1 MKSPQR
7 ICVIAEG
14 QLGDLLI
21 LSPALRSIKETF
33 PSAAL
38 TVLVIQ
44 RRSYEETGSAVAP
57 VFVENPAGGT
67 SAVLRSDPHVD
78 RVAEVDR
85 EALRALRGFR
95 RLKAEFSVV
104 RWLRKGKFDTVVCTF
119 SQDRFYLWAF
129 LSGARVRVGEEG
141 KTLSV
146 LLSRRVRKLRSGE
159 GVLATYCGLAEAA
172 GAIISS
178 RRTSVVVPREYAE
191 RADVRWRSLGLP
203 EESTVVAVH
212 PGASGTYRIWP
223 PEYYAALI
231 DHLQRGKIPVLLLG
245 SAFDSQV
252 IEEVRRRCAT
262 PPQIV
267 LTTGVLD
274 LAAYLKKCALCVSNN
289 SGPRHLAVAA
299 GVPSLALIP
308 RFDDVMWKIY
318 TDERDAGTMQSS
330 MRCPVCPET
339 ACRNILP
346 PGEQYGSFCMRALT
360 VEEVTARVDS
370 VLGLAGAVPPAG

>member
-104 RWLRKGKFDTVVCTF
+104 RFTGEDVE
-119 SQDRFYLWAF
+119 RFPDLTQ
-129 LSGARVRVGEEG
+129 SHPGSE
-141 KTLSV
+141 TSV
-146 LLSRRVRKLRSGE
+146 RSGFLE
-159 GVLATYCGLAEAA
+159 L
-172 GAIISS
+172 
-178 RRTSVVVPREYAE
+178 
-191 RADVRWRSLGLP
+191 
-203 EESTVVAVH
+203 VA
-212 PGASGTYRIWP
+212 
-223 PEYYAALI
+223 
-231 DHLQRGKIPVLLLG
+231 K
-245 SAFDSQV
+245 
-252 IEEVRRRCAT
+252 
-262 PPQIV
+262 
-267 LTTGVLD
+267 
-274 LAAYLKKCALCVSNN
+274 
-289 SGPRHLAVAA
+289 
-299 GVPSLALIP
+299 
-308 RFDDVMWKIY
+308 
-318 TDERDAGTMQSS
+318 
-330 MRCPVCPET
+330 
-339 ACRNILP
+339 
-346 PGEQYGSFCMRALT
+346 
-360 VEEVTARVDS
+360 
-370 VLGLAGAVPPAG
+370 